1 MRAEAQRLHPAVF
14 GIAARYLGERM
25 AARTDP
31 AYGGRSGG
39 WQRQLL
45 ATMIDWA
52 EAIERKDPYTA
63 GHARRVTSFSLL
75 LGMELGLSKQELADL
90 WLAAALHD
98 VGKMFVSDA
107 ILQKPGPLTPEEAA
121 LMKTHPAAGARIL
134 AGVRGPVG
142 ATGAIRHHHERYDGR
157 GYPDGLR
164 GDEIPLLARIIAVA
178 DTYDAMTSHRPY
190 REALSPQQ
198 AEREIAACAGTQ
210 LCPVV
215 VRAFQSLVDNGLLV
229 PTL

>member
-14 GIAARYLGERM
+14 GIAAGHLGERM
-25 AARTDP
+25 AARTHP
-31 AYGGRSGG
+31 AYGRGR
-39 WQRQLL
+39 WQRHLL

-63 GHARRVTSFSLL
+63 GHARRVTGFSLL
-75 LGMELGLSKQELADL
+75 LGTELGLSKQELADL

-98 VGKMFVSDA
+98 VGKIFVSDS
-107 ILQKPGPLTPEEAA
+107 ILHKPGPLTLEEAA
-121 LMKTHPAAGARIL
+121 VMKTHPAAGARIL
-134 AGVRGPVG
+134 AGVRGPVKAMG
-142 ATGAIRHHHERYDGR
+142 GIRHHHERYDGR

-178 DTYDAMTSHRPY
+178 DTYDAMTSHRAY
-190 REALSPQQ
+190 REALPPQQ
-198 AEREIAACAGTQ
+198 ADREIAGCAGTQ
-210 LCPVV
+210 LCPTV
-215 VRAFQSLVDNGLLV
+215 VRAFQSLFENGRLT